1 MNDKI
6 FKAYDI
12 RGIYNKE
19 FNNNDVKIIAK
30 AYLQEI
36 ARIGKKQIKDLEII
50 IARDIR
56 HSSPEITTTFIEEVI
71 KYGVKVKDLGLMP
84 IDAIYYLVG
93 IDNYDGG
100 VMVTASHNPP
110 VYGGLKMLA
119 TKVEAIRGI
128 RIKEVIKELKK
139 IPKIE
144 GSVKELNI
152 WDKYINHVLSFV
164 NLENIKPLKIV
175 VDSGNAMAGITIPK
189 IFSKIPK
196 IKVIELFF
204 EPDGNFPSRD
214 PNPLN
219 EGAADK
225 LIAKV
230 KEVSADLGAI
240 FDADSDRV
248 FLVDE
253 KGNFIKGD
261 QTLILLA
268 EKILK
273 DNPGAG
279 VVYNLICSKSVPEMV
294 KKLGGKA
301 IRSEVGYA
309 NVKNHM
315 EKENG
320 IIGGEV
326 SGHFSFKKNYY
337 SDCAYA
343 ALLIILEIL
352 SLKNKKLS
360 TLIEK
365 NQIYYRANELN
376 ITIDDIPL
384 ALNKLRDKYKENI
397 RDEIDGLTV
406 EFYNN
411 ELLNWWFNV
420 RASNTEPLLRITVEA
435 KDKETAE
442 KYQKEL
448 LEIIN
453 N

>member
-164 NLENIKPLKIV
+164 NLKNIKPLKIV

-448 LEIIN
+448 LEKIN

>member
-1 MNDKI
+1 MDNKI

-12 RGIYNKE
+12 RGIYDEQFNKE
-19 FNNNDVKIIAK
+19 DVKVIAK

-36 ARIGKKQIKDLEII
+36 ASIANKEIKELRMV

-56 HSSPEITTTFIEEVI
+56 HSSPEITETFINEVI
-71 KYGVKVKDLGLMP
+71 KYGVQVDDLGLMP
-84 IDAIYYLVG
+84 IDAVYYLVG
-93 IDNYDGG
+93 KDNYDGG
-100 VMVTASHNPP
+100 IMITASHNPP
-110 VYGGLKMLA
+110 VYGGIKLLA

-128 RIKEVIKELKK
+128 RIKEVIDELKDIEK
-139 IPKIE
+139 VE
-144 GSVKELNI
+144 GSVKELDI
-152 WDKYINHVLSFV
+152 WDRYVEHVLSFV
-164 NLENIKPLKIV
+164 NIENIKPFKIV

-189 IFSKIPK
+189 IFSKLPQIE
-196 IKVIELFF
+196 IIELFF

-219 EGAADK
+219 DGAADK
-225 LIAKV
+225 LIEKV
-230 KEVSADLGAI
+230 KEENADLGAI

-268 EKILK
+268 ENILK

-279 VVYNLICSKSVPEMV
+279 IVYNLICSKAVPEIV
-294 KKLGGKA
+294 ERLGGKA

-309 NVKNHM
+309 NIKAHM
-315 EKENG
+315 EKGNG
-320 IIGGEV
+320 IMGGEV

-343 ALLIILEIL
+343 ALLMILEIL
-352 SLKNKKLS
+352 SNKEEKLS
-360 TLIEK
+360 ELVTK
-365 NQIYYRANELN
+365 NTIYYRANELN
-376 ITIDDIPL
+376 ITIDNIPL
-384 ALNKLRDKYKENI
+384 ALEKIRENYKENI
-397 RDEIDGLTV
+397 RDEIDGITV
-406 EFYNN
+406 ELYD
-411 ELLNWWFNV
+411 EDKLNYWFNV

-435 KDKETAE
+435 KDEETAH

-448 LEIIN
+448 LKLIN

>member
-1 MNDKI
+1 
-6 FKAYDI
+6 
-12 RGIYNKE
+12 
-19 FNNNDVKIIAK
+19 
-30 AYLQEI
+30 
-36 ARIGKKQIKDLEII
+36 
-50 IARDIR
+50 
-56 HSSPEITTTFIEEVI
+56 
-71 KYGVKVKDLGLMP
+71 
-84 IDAIYYLVG
+84 
-93 IDNYDGG
+93 
-100 VMVTASHNPP
+100 
-110 VYGGLKMLA
+110 
-119 TKVEAIRGI
+119 
-128 RIKEVIKELKK
+128 
-139 IPKIE
+139 
-144 GSVKELNI
+144 
-152 WDKYINHVLSFV
+152 
-164 NLENIKPLKIV
+164 
-175 VDSGNAMAGITIPK
+175 
-189 IFSKIPK
+189 
-196 IKVIELFF
+196 
-204 EPDGNFPSRD
+204 
-214 PNPLN
+214 
-219 EGAADK
+219 
-225 LIAKV
+225 
-230 KEVSADLGAI
+230 
-240 FDADSDRV
+240 
-248 FLVDE
+248 
-253 KGNFIKGD
+253 
-261 QTLILLA
+261 
-268 EKILK
+268 
-273 DNPGAG
+273 
-279 VVYNLICSKSVPEMV
+279 VPEMV

>member
-6 FKAYDI
+6 FKSYDI
-12 RGIYNKE
+12 RGIYNEE
-19 FNNNDVKIIAK
+19 FNNNDVKIIAQ

-36 ARIGKKQIKDLEII
+36 ARIGKKEIKDLKII
-50 IARDIR
+50 ISRDIR
-56 HSSPEITTTFIEEVI
+56 HSSPEITNTFIEEVI
-71 KYGVKVKDLGLMP
+71 KYGVQIYDLGLMP

-93 IDNYDGG
+93 KDNYDGG
-100 VMVTASHNPP
+100 VMITASHNPP
-110 VYGGLKMLA
+110 VYGGIKMLA

-128 RIKEVIKELKK
+128 RIKEVIKELKE
-139 IPKIE
+139 ISKIE
-144 GSVKELNI
+144 GNKKELDI
-152 WDKYINHVLSFV
+152 WDRYIEHILSFV
-164 NLENIKPLKIV
+164 NLENIKSFKIV
-175 VDSGNAMAGITIPK
+175 VDAGNAMAGITIPK
-189 IFSKIPK
+189 IFSKIPQ
-196 IKVIELFF
+196 IEVVELFF
-204 EPDGNFPSRD
+204 ELDGDFPSRD

-230 KEVSADLGAI
+230 KEAKADLGAI
-240 FDADSDRV
+240 FDADSDRI

-261 QTLILLA
+261 QILILLS

-273 DNPGAG
+273 DNPGASII
-279 VVYNLICSKSVPEMV
+279 YNLICSKAVPDIVE
-294 KKLGGKA
+294 KLGGKA

-309 NVKNHM
+309 NVKKHM
-315 EKENG
+315 EEENG

-326 SGHFSFKKNYY
+326 SGHFSFKNNYY

-343 ALLIILEIL
+343 ALLMILEIL
-352 SLKNKKLS
+352 SLKNEQLS
-360 TLIEK
+360 SLVEK
-365 NQIYYRANELN
+365 NKIYYRANELN

-384 ALNKLRDKYKENI
+384 ALNKLRKKYKENI

-406 EFYNN
+406 EFYNGG
-411 ELLNWWFNV
+411 LLNWWFNV

-435 KDKETAE
+435 KDKEIAE

>member
-1 MNDKI
+1 MDNKI
-6 FKAYDI
+6 FKSYDI
-12 RGIYNKE
+12 RGIYNEE
-19 FNNNDVKIIAK
+19 FKKDDIKVIAQ

-36 ARIGKKQIKDLEII
+36 ARIGQKEIKDLKII
-50 IARDIR
+50 ITRDIR
-56 HSSPEITTTFIEEVI
+56 HSSPEITTTFIAEVI
-71 KYGVKVKDLGLMP
+71 KYGVEVNDLGLMP
-84 IDAIYYLVG
+84 IDALYYLVG
-93 IDNYDGG
+93 QDNYDGG
-100 VMVTASHNPP
+100 IMITASHNPP
-110 VYGGLKMLA
+110 LYGGIKMLA
-119 TKVEAIRGI
+119 TKVEAIRGT
-128 RIKEVIKELKK
+128 RIKEVIAELKEIPLGEGKKKELD
-139 IPKIE
+139 
-144 GSVKELNI
+144 I
-152 WDKYINHVLSFV
+152 WDKYIKHVLSFV
-164 NLENIKPLKIV
+164 NLDNIKPLKIV
-175 VDSGNAMAGITIPK
+175 IDAGNAMAGLTIPR
-189 IFSKIPK
+189 IFSKIPQ
-196 IKVIELFF
+196 IEVRELFF
-204 EPDGNFPSRD
+204 ESDGNFPSRD

-230 KEVSADLGAI
+230 KEESADLGAI

-268 EKILK
+268 EAILK

-279 VVYNLICSKSVPEMV
+279 IVYNLICSKAVPEIV
-294 KKLGGKA
+294 ERLGGKA

-309 NVKNHM
+309 NIKKHM
-315 EKENG
+315 EEEDG
-320 IIGGEV
+320 LLGGEV

-343 ALLIILEIL
+343 ALLMILEIV

-360 TLIEK
+360 SLVAK
-365 NQIYYRANELN
+365 NKIYYRANELN

-384 ALNKLRDKYKENI
+384 ALDKIREKYKDNI

-406 EFYNN
+406 EFYD
-411 ELLNWWFNV
+411 EEVLNYWFNV

-435 KDKETAE
+435 QDKERAE

-448 LEIIN
+448 LAIIN

>member
-1 MNDKI
+1 MDNKI
-6 FKAYDI
+6 FKSYDI
-12 RGIYNKE
+12 RGIYNEE
-19 FNNNDVKIIAK
+19 FKKDDIKIIAQ

-36 ARIGKKQIKDLEII
+36 AKIGKKEIKDLKII

-71 KYGVKVKDLGLMP
+71 KYGVEVNDLGLMP

-93 IDNYDGG
+93 VDNYDGG
-100 VMVTASHNPP
+100 IMITASHNPP
-110 VYGGLKMLA
+110 VYGGIKMLA
-119 TKVEAIRGI
+119 RKVEAIRGT
-128 RIKEVIKELKK
+128 RIKEVIADLKEISL
-139 IPKIE
+139 IE
-144 GSVKELNI
+144 GSKKEI
-152 WDKYINHVLSFV
+152 DVWDNYVEHVLSFV
-164 NLENIKPLKIV
+164 NLDNIKPFKIV
-175 VDSGNAMAGITIPK
+175 IDSGNAMAGLTIPR
-189 IFSKIPK
+189 IFSKIPQ
-196 IKVIELFF
+196 IEIVELFF

-230 KEVSADLGAI
+230 KEEQADLGAI

-248 FLVDE
+248 FLIDE
-253 KGNFIKGD
+253 KGDFIKGD

-268 EKILK
+268 ESILK

-279 VVYNLICSKSVPEMV
+279 IVYNLICSKSVPEIV
-294 KKLGGKA
+294 EKLGGKA

-309 NVKNHM
+309 NVKKHM
-315 EKENG
+315 EENDCL
-320 IIGGEV
+320 IGGEV

-343 ALLIILEIL
+343 ALLMILEIL
-352 SLKNKKLS
+352 SLKDNKLS
-360 TLIEK
+360 ELVAQNT
-365 NQIYYRANELN
+365 IYYRANELN
-376 ITIDDIPL
+376 ITIDNIPL
-384 ALNKLRDKYKENI
+384 ALDKIREKYKDNI

-411 ELLNWWFNV
+411 KELNYWFNI

-435 KDKETAE
+435 KDEETAK

-448 LEIIN
+448 LELIK
-453 N
+453 